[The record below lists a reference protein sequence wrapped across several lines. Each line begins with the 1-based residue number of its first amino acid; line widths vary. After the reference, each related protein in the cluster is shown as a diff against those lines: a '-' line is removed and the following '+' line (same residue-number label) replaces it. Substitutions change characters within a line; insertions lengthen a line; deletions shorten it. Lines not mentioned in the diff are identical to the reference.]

1 MLFFLPSAFCFLPS
15 PDREFLSND
24 RAFSELNEREAMT
37 SQTRSKEEVVQE
49 YRIQSIQEA
58 AMRVIARK
66 GMAAATMKEIADE
79 AGIAK
84 GTIYL
89 YFHDR
94 DDLVEKTFERAI
106 SQLHDSLALA
116 IGAETTFEGRL
127 RSIIR
132 TKLGYFDQNREFFR
146 LYSSLRF
153 PEGSAQQQRR
163 HRRNCGPQYQEHV
176 DRLTRILTD
185 AMDHGE
191 IGRAD
196 PARLAVFLI
205 EGINAI
211 VIQRVTEEAPPPQE
225 DDVEMITSTVMHG
238 LAL

>member
-1 MLFFLPSAFCFLPS
+1 
-15 PDREFLSND
+15 
-24 RAFSELNEREAMT
+24 MT
-37 SQTRSKEEVVQE
+37 TPIRSKEEVVQE

-66 GMAAATMKEIADE
+66 GMSAATMKEIADE

-116 IGAETTFEGRL
+116 IEAETTFEARL

-132 TKLGYFDQNREFFR
+132 TQIGYFGRNREFFR

-176 DRLTRILTD
+176 DRLTAILTE
-185 AMDHGE
+185 AMERGE
-191 IGRAD
+191 ISAAN
-196 PARLAVFLI
+196 PARRLAVFLI

-211 VIQRVTEEAPPPQE
+211 VIQRVTEETAPPEE
-225 DDVEMITSTVMHG
+225 DDVEMITATVMHG
-238 LAL
+238 LALERERSRI